1 VLKNN
6 LKKYHFIIVMDTQTA
21 LENCRNVI
29 IKLCELYTSVRILER
44 DEDDEIQFPKYSPSK
59 ISEFIRLNRLKN
71 MRDADAD
78 TTYTPIDGEQ
88 SPPPRKPEGTQHM
101 PCCDMSLYSSKTEWC
116 VMLRLLFEELGGV
129 LEYMTHNEM
138 KSCEYELYDTD
149 ELNDFIIKNNEYI
162 SSKYENNL
170 DN

>member
-1 VLKNN
+1 
-6 LKKYHFIIVMDTQTA
+6 MDTQTA
-21 LENCRNVI
+21 LENCRNVT
-29 IKLCELYTSVRILER
+29 IKLGQLYTSIRTLER
-44 DEDDEIQFPKYSPSK
+44 DEDDEIQFPKYNPSK

-71 MRDADAD
+71 SGDVDVDADAD

-88 SPPPRKPEGTQHM
+88 SPPPRKPEGTQYM

-116 VMLRLLFEELGGV
+116 VMLRLLFEELEGV